1 MACMQALPPRFSCA
15 CTVWKYASQYSRPTA
30 SNISID
36 TMASNGP
43 SGTSR

>member
-1 MACMQALPPRFSCA
+1 MACTQALPPGLSCW
-15 CTVWKYASQYSRPTA
+15 CSVWKYASQYSRPTA